1 MELNKLGEGDST
13 SGSDSA
19 PSDDNLSLSEL
30 TKQLPAEEAKK
41 LAKKKPIVKQNPG
54 SPSKRPPTP
63 KTQPFDQFKAIIKP
77 TVPT

>member
-41 LAKKKPIVKQNPG
+41 LAKKKPIVK
-54 SPSKRPPTP
+54 
-63 KTQPFDQFKAIIKP
+63 
-77 TVPT
+77 